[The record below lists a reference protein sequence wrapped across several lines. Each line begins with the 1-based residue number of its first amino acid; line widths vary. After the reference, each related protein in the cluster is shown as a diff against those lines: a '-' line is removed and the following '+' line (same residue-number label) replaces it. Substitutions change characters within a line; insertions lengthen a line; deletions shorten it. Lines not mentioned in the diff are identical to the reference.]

1 MCRIAVMKLKDSNL
15 KGMKGTTGGACWW
28 GELASAFE
36 LRSGQAENEREMRM
50 LCSRC
55 RTTAALQPRQ
65 GCPAVTGGFK
75 R

>member
-1 MCRIAVMKLKDSNL
+1 MCKIAVVKPKDGNL
-15 KGMKGTTGGACWW
+15 KGMKGTTGGACW
-28 GELASAFE
+28 GGGLASAFE

-55 RTTAALQPRQ
+55 RTTAAPQPRQ
-65 GCPAVTGGFK
+65 GCPAVTDDFK